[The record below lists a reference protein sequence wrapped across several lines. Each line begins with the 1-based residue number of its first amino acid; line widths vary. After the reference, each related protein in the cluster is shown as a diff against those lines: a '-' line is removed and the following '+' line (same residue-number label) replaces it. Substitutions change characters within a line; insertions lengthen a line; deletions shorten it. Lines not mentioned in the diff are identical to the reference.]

1 MREYSSSDSPA
12 FEVSSI
18 TEAEPL
24 IFKKWVHVTIACLL
38 SHFSRVQLFA
48 TLWTVA
54 HQAPLFMGVSRQ
66 EYWSGLPFPSPGILS
81 HPGIEPV
88 SLGSPTCAGS
98 FFTTSTT
105 WECQNYISINQNK
118 NENRKQQ
125 DNPVPSLLLAPCN
138 EGWLPLVFI
147 IVHAPSLS
155 HVQLFE
161 TPWTIACQAPL
172 SMEFLT
178 RILEWAAISSSR
190 GSSQPGDRIH
200 ISCVSCIGRRI
211 LYHWAAWEATGDLN
225 YSNKTNFGT
234 MYVGAVSYPKY
245 INYNDCI
252 LNGHHYE
259 SLGL

>member
-1 MREYSSSDSPA
+1 
-12 FEVSSI
+12 
-18 TEAEPL
+18 
-24 IFKKWVHVTIACLL
+24 
-38 SHFSRVQLFA
+38 
-48 TLWTVA
+48 
-54 HQAPLFMGVSRQ
+54 MGVSRQ

-172 SMEFLT
+172 SLGLFRQEYWSGLPCPP
-178 RILEWAAISSSR
+178 
-190 GSSQPGDRIH
+190 PGDLPNPGIE
-200 ISCVSCIGRRI
+200 STSPVSPALAGGFFTTEPPGKPQVI
-211 LYHWAAWEATGDLN
+211 
-225 YSNKTNFGT
+225 
-234 MYVGAVSYPKY
+234 
-245 INYNDCI
+245 
-252 LNGHHYE
+252 
-259 SLGL
+259 